1 MVSYVD
7 NMLNVTAIKD
17 KKGKGILKRKS
28 DGPGGSI
35 VSLNTSQMVCQP
47 AGKGEGM
54 VMAVVVD
61 GVQIEGVGLVKL
73 QANWDMTKNR
83 TFSIAVHVNM

>member
-1 MVSYVD
+1 MIVSYVD

-35 VSLNTSQMVCQP
+35 VSLNTSQMVCRP

-54 VMAVVVD
+54 VMAVV

-73 QANWDMTKNR
+73 QANWDLTKNR

>member
-1 MVSYVD
+1 MMVSYMD
-7 NMLNVTAIKD
+7 NMLNVTAIK
-17 KKGKGILKRKS
+17 GKGILKHKS

-35 VSLNTSQMVCQP
+35 VSLNTSQMVCRP

-73 QANWDMTKNR
+73 QANWDLTKN
-83 TFSIAVHVNM
+83 